1 MRAYENMVAVRDG
14 DGEQMT
20 DPEEYAGVKTA
31 FITGAASGIG
41 RATAELFASH
51 GSRTRTRCSRRTRSC
66 TSR

>member
-31 FITGAASGIG
+31 FITGAVPSVDGG
-41 RATAELFASH
+41 LVV
-51 GSRTRTRCSRRTRSC
+51 
-66 TSR
+66 